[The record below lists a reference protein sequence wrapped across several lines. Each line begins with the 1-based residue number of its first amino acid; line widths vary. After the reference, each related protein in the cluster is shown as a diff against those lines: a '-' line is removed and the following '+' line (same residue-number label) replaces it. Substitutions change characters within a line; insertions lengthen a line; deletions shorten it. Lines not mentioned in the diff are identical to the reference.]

1 MPIFGVCISGNKA
14 MKRVTIILLMLVTAL
29 LLGAWEAR
37 GQGSPT
43 KFVGAKVVLVD
54 EAGNTI
60 PESKLPEKFL
70 FLLKCKTISNAS
82 TPLLRFA
89 KNWSGQSGNPY
100 KDTELNTGGEFN
112 ENKNKK
118 PVNLADIHDFEFNVE
133 NYWYTAPIEGKPPY
147 FVVGIQMVVYTAGS
161 TTTELLSYSVSREK
175 LQESKFFCVF
185 RQASIP
191 ELRNPNDNKKLK
203 DKGDVELVVKFTL
216 QQHSGDICTVTRG
229 TNCPLGSVFPLY
241 PTYKQNENWY
251 SGKEKDHEKLKPPD
265 SWNVTAGGKS
275 FKVWRGTYILY
286 DHTNAPGY
294 EFKHVSKCSPTVKGV
309 QSVSGQVTGSGNWWI
324 DEICS
329 NTVIRKIGGS
339 LRNFT
344 VNYNANYAEGG
355 REFVIT
361 VTDDKGHGVA
371 PGGSVPEGTGIKIN
385 AKLKHPSGCTEV
397 TEVVVTRD
405 GGVDHV
411 TLTDGNGQYGVIANI
426 TKIVPVVAE
435 RKYKVAWTAT
445 SAPLIKEIHIGSSS
459 GTLVT
464 NGAQVG
470 CDAKLYLKVNGK
482 AEKVEA
488 KYKEKGLQVLT
499 PEGEF
504 FTIEPTDHIED
515 FLITLT
521 PKFKVEFSPLT
532 YGTLSVVA
540 SESGSVNSGNEVYDG
555 EVLTITATLPVPLQV
570 QKIEVTTGDD
580 QIHPYPLSGGA
591 ISIQHTITQAVKA
604 ITVQYTPAVYEVN
617 GIAPGVDVKA
627 VGGRVWNGSSFAEAS
642 VSAPISVQN
651 GSKVIAGT
659 KLRLSTSDPSV
670 KRFVWKIA
678 GVSATKPVVLAP
690 VEFEVTGNVEEI
702 TTSTEDVKLAVN
714 YTQGQ
719 EIGLKLVL
727 HEGTVYKH
735 DGTLKSTFAGVEVE
749 PGEKVGIGSKLKV
762 KVDGATPC
770 KKIKGKVKVTMG
782 GDVLEVDP
790 DVPFT
795 VTKEITKVEVE
806 VESVHYTIKY
816 TENGNSAAGDA
827 PYSLEVF
834 VNPTSPTNNG
844 TPVPTGGS
852 INCGET
858 IRIRPDPKGAK
869 KRILQSL
876 TVKVKGGPDENIYD
890 PANPSGPYD
899 YVPHGDIVD
908 IVAEY
913 VEKTF
918 AVRYTN
924 PDLEVLVGGSLEVA
938 QALAPNVTKTYP
950 GGVYVYVR
958 RKNLLAD
965 ETANGL
971 LVNGVPVN
979 DGLLKDEDGYYYIVL
994 ATDIHELNIPKKS
1007 LSPGSVTFEYEVKE
1021 AGKAD
1026 VDVEWLLPGRV
1037 PRQLFQGVTIQKGA
1051 KLRVKLSNFAPGYKY
1066 SCITVDGKLL
1076 DGVVRASNATDS
1088 YDFTVPD
1095 VSTYKITVW
1104 VVNTQ
1109 SLTGDRFI
1117 RISKTEHGTIEMTD
1131 VDATP
1136 PHTLGVGEDYPTE
1149 PGRKFT
1155 VSITPAAGYVKV
1167 RDAFEGVHQLH
1178 NDEYIVPPDPGPGS
1192 HFTVWAEFDLS
1203 GGKHWPVLWD
1213 HAEHGKLE
1221 VKFGSRSLEAGES
1234 LPEGST
1240 LFVRATPDNSYRVQS
1255 FKINGV
1261 EFVKSTENNGGI
1273 EEKYRVTDT
1282 VRILVAFAPVNSRF
1296 DRVEDVFGNV
1306 VLMPNPVVDGFTV
1319 TGASAAVHYQL
1330 FTTFGQQIL
1339 EGNTTE
1345 QEQIRVELPA
1355 LPSGLYLFVLTDAQG
1370 RKATLRVVKRQ

>member
-1 MPIFGVCISGNKA
+1 

-482 AEKVEA
+482 AEKIEA

-727 HEGTVYKH
+727 HEGTVYKR
-735 DGTLKSTFAGVEVE
+735 DDTFKSTGADTEVE

-770 KKIKGKVKVTMG
+770 KKIKGKVKVTMD
-782 GDVLEVDP
+782 GDVQEIDP

-795 VTKEITKVEVE
+795 VTKEITKVEVV

-816 TENGNSAAGDA
+816 TENGNSAGGDA

-858 IRIRPDPKGAK
+858 IRIKPNHTGAK
-869 KRILQSL
+869 KILQSL
-876 TVKVKGGPDENIYD
+876 TVKVKDEPDEIINA
-890 PANPSGPYD
+890 PTNPYD

-908 IVAEY
+908 IVAVY

-918 AVRYTN
+918 TVRYTS
-924 PDLEVLVGGSLEVA
+924 PDLEVRVGGSLEVA

-1117 RISKTEHGTIEMTD
+1117 RISKTEHGTIQMTD

-1136 PHTLGVGEDYPTE
+1136 PHTLGIGEDYPTE
-1149 PGRKFT
+1149 PGRRFS
-1155 VSITPAAGYVKV
+1155 VLITPAAGYVKV

-1330 FTTFGQQIL
+1330 LTTFGQQIL

>member
-54 EAGNTI
+54 EEGNTI
-60 PESKLPEKFL
+60 PATKIPQKFAFWLTSKRQQTWNYGILD
-70 FLLKCKTISNAS
+70 
-82 TPLLRFA
+82 FA
-89 KNWSGQSGNPY
+89 KNFTGLYPNTSDAGNFH
-100 KDTELNTGGEFN
+100 K
-112 ENKNKK
+112 ENVERKFME
-118 PVNLADIHDFEFNVE
+118 DFRIKVE
-133 NYWYTAPIEGKPPY
+133 NYWYTAPTDAVPLTPPY
-147 FVVGIQMVVYTAGS
+147 FVEGIQVIVYKVGS
-161 TTTELLSYSVSREK
+161 TTTKLISYSVERSE
-175 LQESKFFCVF
+175 LEMSKFGYSFEKKG
-185 RQASIP
+185 IP
-191 ELRNPNDNKKLK
+191 ELKSLGANE
-203 DKGDVELVVKFTL
+203 GDVKVVVKITL
-216 QQHSGDICTVTRG
+216 QPHARGLCTVVRG
-229 TNCPLGSVFPLY
+229 TGCPQGDAFQLYPAYKNSETSYSRKEESREQFKPPANWNASGSV
-241 PTYKQNENWY
+241 
-251 SGKEKDHEKLKPPD
+251 
-265 SWNVTAGGKS
+265 S
-275 FKVWRGTYILY
+275 FKVWRGTHILY
-286 DHTNAPGY
+286 NGSQAVNC
-294 EFKHVSKCSPTVKGV
+294 EFKQTPDCGAIKEVNPLTGSVQSGWGYWVKEICQNTTIVKKGV
-309 QSVSGQVTGSGNWWI
+309 
-324 DEICS
+324 E
-329 NTVIRKIGGS
+329 
-339 LRNFT
+339 LRDIT
-344 VNYNANYAEGG
+344 VNYDPDYAYGG
-355 REFVIT
+355 REFEIS
-361 VTDDKGHGVA
+361 VTGDKGKVV
-371 PGGSVPEGTGIKIN
+371 PGGTVKEGSVIKIN
-385 AKLKHPSGCTEV
+385 AELKDPSGCTSV
-397 TEVVVTRD
+397 TGVVVKRD
-405 GGVDHV
+405 GGDDPVS
-411 TLTDGNGQYGVIANI
+411 LNRPYGVVANI
-426 TKIVPVVAE
+426 TGIVPVVTE

-445 SAPLIKEIHIGSSS
+445 SAPLIKEIHTGTPS
-459 GTLVT
+459 GRLVA
-464 NGAQVG
+464 NGDQVS

-482 AEKVEA
+482 AKKVEA
-488 KYKEKGLQVLT
+488 KYKGGVQQVLT

-504 FTIEPTDHIED
+504 FTINPAEDIED

-714 YTQGQ
+714 YTQDQG
-719 EIGLKLVL
+719 IGLKLVL

-735 DGTLKSTFAGVEVE
+735 DGTLKSTVAGAEVE

-762 KVDGATPC
+762 KVDGASQC
-770 KKIKGKVKVTMG
+770 KKIKGKVKVTMD
-782 GDVLEVDP
+782 GDVQEVDP
-790 DVPFT
+790 DAPFQ
-795 VTKEITKVEVE
+795 VTKDITKVEVE

-816 TENGNSAAGDA
+816 TQNGNSAEGDA

-858 IRIRPDPKGAK
+858 IRIKPDPKGAK

-918 AVRYTN
+918 AVRYTS
-924 PDLEVLVGGSLEVA
+924 PDLEVLIGGSLEVA
-938 QALAPNVTKTYP
+938 QELAPNVTKTYP
-950 GGVYVYVR
+950 GGVHVYVR

-971 LVNGVPVN
+971 LVNGIPVN

-1117 RISKTEHGTIEMTD
+1117 RISKTEHGTIQMTD

-1136 PHTLGVGEDYPTE
+1136 PHTLGIGEDYPTE
-1149 PGRKFT
+1149 PGRRFS
-1155 VSITPAAGYVKV
+1155 VLITPAAGYVKV

-1221 VKFGSRSLEAGES
+1221 VKFGKRSLEAGES

-1330 FTTFGQQIL
+1330 LTTFGQQIL

>member
-1 MPIFGVCISGNKA
+1 

-54 EAGNTI
+54 EEGNTI
-60 PESKLPEKFL
+60 PATKIPQKFAFWLTSKRQQTWNYGILD
-70 FLLKCKTISNAS
+70 
-82 TPLLRFA
+82 FA
-89 KNWSGQSGNPY
+89 KNFTGLYPNTSDAGNFH
-100 KDTELNTGGEFN
+100 TENVERKFM
-112 ENKNKK
+112 E
-118 PVNLADIHDFEFNVE
+118 DFRIKVE
-133 NYWYTAPIEGKPPY
+133 NYWYTAPTDAVPLTPPY
-147 FVVGIQMVVYTAGS
+147 FVEGIQVIVYKVGS
-161 TTTELLSYSVSREK
+161 TTTKLISYSVERSE
-175 LQESKFFCVF
+175 LEMSKFGYSFEKKG
-185 RQASIP
+185 IP
-191 ELRNPNDNKKLK
+191 ELKSLGANE
-203 DKGDVELVVKFTL
+203 GDVKVVVKITL
-216 QQHSGDICTVTRG
+216 QPHARGLCTVVRG
-229 TNCPLGSVFPLY
+229 TGCPQGDAFQLYPAYKNSETSYSRKEESREQFKPPANWNASGSV
-241 PTYKQNENWY
+241 
-251 SGKEKDHEKLKPPD
+251 
-265 SWNVTAGGKS
+265 S
-275 FKVWRGTYILY
+275 FKVWRGTHILY
-286 DHTNAPGY
+286 NGSQAVNC
-294 EFKHVSKCSPTVKGV
+294 EFKQTPDCGAIKEVNPLTGSVQSGWGYWVKEICQNTTIVKKGV
-309 QSVSGQVTGSGNWWI
+309 
-324 DEICS
+324 E
-329 NTVIRKIGGS
+329 
-339 LRNFT
+339 LRDIT
-344 VNYNANYAEGG
+344 VNYDPDYAYGG
-355 REFVIT
+355 REFEIS
-361 VTDDKGHGVA
+361 VTGDKGKVV
-371 PGGSVPEGTGIKIN
+371 PGGTVKEGSVIKIN

-426 TKIVPVVAE
+426 TKIVPVVTE
-435 RKYKVAWTAT
+435 RKFKVAWTAT
-445 SAPLIKEIHIGSSS
+445 SDPLIKEIHSGTPS
-459 GTLVT
+459 GTLVA
-464 NGAQVG
+464 NGDQVS

-482 AEKVEA
+482 AKKVEA

-515 FLITLT
+515 FLIT
-521 PKFKVEFSPLT
+521 PKQKFKVEFSPLT
-532 YGTLSVVA
+532 YGALSVVA
-540 SESGSVNSGNEVYDG
+540 SESGSVNSGDEVYDG

-604 ITVQYTPAVYEVN
+604 IAVQYTPAVYEVN
-617 GIAPGVDVKA
+617 GIAPNVVVQA

-642 VSAPISVQN
+642 VSAPISVPN

-678 GVSATKPVVLAP
+678 GVPSTKPVVLAP

-702 TTSTEDVKLAVN
+702 TTSTEDIKLAVN

-727 HEGTVYKH
+727 HEGTVYKS
-735 DGTLKSTFAGVEVE
+735 DGTLKSTAADAEVE

-762 KVDGATPC
+762 KVDGVSQC
-770 KKIKGKVKVTMG
+770 KRIKGKVKVTMG

-790 DVPFT
+790 DVPFP
-795 VTKEITKVEVE
+795 VTKEITKVEVV

-816 TENGNSAAGDA
+816 TQNGNSAAGDA

-876 TVKVKGGPDENIYD
+876 TVKVKGGSDENIYD

-908 IVAEY
+908 IEAEY

-971 LVNGVPVN
+971 LVNGIPVN

-1117 RISKTEHGTIEMTD
+1117 RISKTEHGTIQMTD

-1136 PHTLGVGEDYPTE
+1136 PHTLGIGEDYPTE
-1149 PGRKFT
+1149 PGRRFS

-1221 VKFGSRSLEAGES
+1221 VKFGKRSLEAGES

-1330 FTTFGQQIL
+1330 LTTFGQQIL

>member
-1 MPIFGVCISGNKA
+1 

-37 GQGSPT
+37 GEGSPT
-43 KFVGAKVVLVD
+43 KFKKAYVVLVD
-54 EAGNTI
+54 EAGNAI
-60 PESKLPEKFL
+60 PASKVPQKFAFWL
-70 FLLKCKTISNAS
+70 TSKDYRKNWKNEILV
-82 TPLLRFA
+82 FA
-89 KNWSGQSGNPY
+89 KNFAGMIPNTVDSG
-100 KDTELNTGGEFN
+100 KFNTGNTLRGAM
-112 ENKNKK
+112 
-118 PVNLADIHDFEFNVE
+118 LDFRIKVD
-133 NYWYTAPIEGKPPY
+133 NYWYTAPIDAVPLTPPY
-147 FVVGIQMVVYTAGS
+147 LVEGIQVIVYKATPAA
-161 TTTELLSYSVSREK
+161 TELVSYSVNSAELQKAKFGNIFEK
-175 LQESKFFCVF
+175 QG
-185 RQASIP
+185 IP
-191 ELRNPNDNKKLK
+191 ELQSLGENE
-203 DKGDVELVVKFTL
+203 GEVELVVKFTL
-216 QQHSGDICTVTRG
+216 KPHEGGLCTVVRG
-229 TNCPLGSVFPLY
+229 TGCPSGTVLNLF
-241 PTYKQNENWY
+241 PTYKVAERQY
-251 SGKEKDHEKLKPPD
+251 SGKDKTSEPNKTLYDTWNKAD
-265 SWNVTAGGKS
+265 SRS
-275 FKVWRGTYILY
+275 FKVWKGTHILY
-286 DHTNAPGY
+286 LKEQAPKCAFLQTPRCSDSVTKINNDGAY
-294 EFKHVSKCSPTVKGV
+294 ESAPMIENWVK
-309 QSVSGQVTGSGNWWI
+309 
-324 DEICS
+324 EICR
-329 NTVIRKIGGS
+329 NTTIVKIGAT
-339 LRNFT
+339 RPKFA

-355 REFVIT
+355 REFVIA
-361 VTDDKGHGVA
+361 VTDDKGNPVP
-371 PGGSVPEGTGIKIN
+371 PGSSVYEGAGIKIS
-385 AKLKHPSGCTEV
+385 AELKHPSGCTSV

-426 TKIVPVVAE
+426 TKIVPVVTE
-435 RKYKVAWTAT
+435 RKYKVAWTVT
-445 SAPLIKEIHIGSSS
+445 SAPLIKEIHTGTPS
-459 GTLVT
+459 GTLVA
-464 NGAQVG
+464 NGDQVS

-482 AEKVEA
+482 AKKVEA
-488 KYKEKGLQVLT
+488 KYKGGVQQVLT

-504 FTIEPTDHIED
+504 FTINPAEDIED
-515 FLITLT
+515 FIIT
-521 PKFKVEFSPLT
+521 PKQKFKVEFSPLT
-532 YGTLSVVA
+532 YGALSVVA

-604 ITVQYTPAVYEVN
+604 IAVQYTPAVYEVN
-617 GIAPGVDVKA
+617 GIAPNVVVQA

-642 VSAPISVQN
+642 VSAPISVPN

-678 GVSATKPVVLAP
+678 GVPSTKPVVLAP

-702 TTSTEDVKLAVN
+702 TTSTEDIKLAVN

-727 HEGTVYKH
+727 HEGTVYKS
-735 DGTLKSTFAGVEVE
+735 DGTLKSTAADAEVE

-762 KVDGATPC
+762 KVDGASQC
-770 KKIKGKVKVTMG
+770 KRIKGKVKVTMG

-790 DVPFT
+790 DVPFP
-795 VTKEITKVEVE
+795 VTKEITKVEVV

-816 TENGNSAAGDA
+816 TQNGNSAAGDA

-1131 VDATP
+1131 VTVSP

-1330 FTTFGQQIL
+1330 LTTFGQQIL